1 MKSYVH
7 YMLYIILNMH
17 KRIHTIDIYVRT
29 MLHLS
34 LQLQVHV
41 KTVSKLCSGP
51 QDVEMEYEMSWQTL
65 RHRLACLDGPGAWL
79 SSSLL

>member
-1 MKSYVH
+1 MYEVTNHVTSLATVASARQNSQQ
-7 YMLYIILNMH
+7 I
-17 KRIHTIDIYVRT
+17 VFRT
-29 MLHLS
+29 
-34 LQLQVHV
+34 
-41 KTVSKLCSGP
+41 